1 MEEQKKITLDRLQQ
15 WVEDWVHNC
24 ELNHKDPSEVE
35 FLIKNDTNGHEYR
48 PFSGC
53 LSWGTD
59 GTQVSVAFY
68 ESDIVRFDPKDERP
82 AVGEYWK
89 SRGPSSFD
97 VAGFVSSRAAGMRLL
112 RMVRYILDTDE
123 PKTWLDYREYEPNW
137 IQFKFSAEE
146 FDVEKLDASSRANG
160 GVITEQIL
168 RDCIKK
174 VDKDG

>member
-1 MEEQKKITLDRLQQ
+1 MNEQKKTTLANLKQ
-15 WVEDWVHNC
+15 WMEDWVETC
-24 ELNHKDPSEVE
+24 RLNEVSLDDVE
-35 FLIKNDTNGHEYR
+35 ILIENETARLKYHPFEGSLGFGRNGVKIRIGY
-48 PFSGC
+48 F
-53 LSWGTD
+53 
-59 GTQVSVAFY
+59 

-89 SRGPSSFD
+89 SRGASSFD
-97 VAGFVSSRAAGMRLL
+97 VSGFITSKAAGLRLL

-146 FDVEKLDASSRANG
+146 FDVEKLDEVSRANG

-168 RDCIKK
+168 RDCVKAKK
-174 VDKDG
+174 ED